1 LNKDFQKINLMKLDI
16 RTIAFALCL
25 FVGFSSDAQNVFQT
39 FKDTRVINTHSTE
52 VLEKGQMD
60 IRIAHRFGDM
70 IGDFGGWPTFYGLE
84 QAKDVLI
91 GAEYGLTKDI
101 MVGLSRTK
109 GAGAL
114 NANVNT
120 LIKWRFLQQNKE
132 KNFPVSAAF
141 VGLASTSTVEANE
154 DGTSITAF
162 KKFSHRVVFHS
173 AILVAKKFSPRFSLQ
188 VGAGLTHRNLVIE
201 GDDNDIL
208 NLSASSRIQIT
219 KVFGLILDGNFAFA
233 PGINTDNG
241 NYPGLGVGFE
251 FETGGGHVFQV
262 NVTNSSGIVATD
274 YIPYTRSQWGEGQF
288 RIGFTISRQF
298 KI

>member
-1 LNKDFQKINLMKLDI
+1 MTFYRQ
-16 RTIAFALCL
+16 TI
-25 FVGFSSDAQNVFQT
+25 GFLAWICICTGLQAQNVYQT

-52 VLEKGQMD
+52 VLGKGQLD

-70 IGDFGGWPTFYGLE
+70 FGDFGGWPTFYGLE
-84 QAKDVLI
+84 QAEDVMI
-91 GAEYGLTKDI
+91 GGELGLTKDI

-114 NANVNT
+114 NANINT

-154 DGTSITAF
+154 DGTSLTAF

-173 AILVAKKFSPRFSLQ
+173 AILVSKKFSPRFSLQ
-188 VGAGLTHRNLVIE
+188 LGAGLTHRNLVIE

-208 NLSASSRIQIT
+208 NLSASSRIQLT
-219 KVFGLILDGNFAFA
+219 KVLGIILDGNFAFA
-233 PGINTDNG
+233 PGINTENG
-241 NYPGLGVGFE
+241 NYPGLGIGFE

-262 NVTNSSGIVATD
+262 NVTNATGIVATD
-274 YIPYTRSQWGEGQF
+274 YIPYTRSQWEEGQF